1 MAENISL
8 ASIQI
13 DYLDAEWAPKEGGP
27 GYYYTVEGTAHC
39 CGPFETKE
47 GAIEAVTKFLEK
59 CAVDF
64 IKKSLNLERS

>member
-1 MAENISL
+1 MADQSISL

-27 GYYYTVEGTAHC
+27 GYYYTVDGSNKC
-39 CGPFETKE
+39 CGPFETEKA
-47 GAIEAVTKFLEK
+47 AIEAVTEFLEK

-64 IKKSLNLERS
+64 VKKSMNLE